1 MPSPRSS
8 HCLLSAALIIV
19 SSAIDATLVDAFT
32 VPATVRAIPSEA
44 NAIINHYRH
53 ERKNLNL
60 PHKQEMIVTLN
71 SSSNNS
77 EEVRTDSLPSNS
89 LFDGATTV
97 IGKSASSLVSLSF
110 FLLLSTQRDAITTT
124 LFIGS
129 ILNAI
134 SGKILKKIID
144 HDRPA
149 ELELSDKGKLKP
161 SDGGMPS
168 SHAMSLS
175 FIGTVILFGVIVP
188 ATTTAAGGGSSSI
201 MSITGGALMVIYS
214 AIALRYRVRDHLHT
228 LDQIIVGY
236 GLGLFNAIVWLKFAV
251 NNNDGAVRP
260 VVSMVQKYLIS
271 SETNQFPVVGL
282 LVPILV
288 GVLVVG
294 SFERRIGVWLK
305 ERNGGV
311 GEDKMK

>member
-1 MPSPRSS
+1 M
-8 HCLLSAALIIV
+8 
-19 SSAIDATLVDAFT
+19 
-32 VPATVRAIPSEA
+32 
-44 NAIINHYRH
+44 
-53 ERKNLNL
+53 
-60 PHKQEMIVTLN
+60 TLN
-71 SSSNNS
+71 STNNNNNS
-77 EEVRTDSLPSNS
+77 ETEIKTSSY
-89 LFDGATTV
+89 FDRATTV

-110 FLLLSTQRDAITTT
+110 FLLLSTQRDAVTTT

-134 SGKILKKIID
+134 SGKILKKIIN

-149 ELELSDKGKLKP
+149 ELELSDKVKLKP

-188 ATTTAAGGGSSSI
+188 AATTSAVGGGSANV
-201 MSITGGALMVIYS
+201 MSVSAGALIVIYS

-236 GLGLFNAIVWLKFAV
+236 GLGLFNAIAWLKFAV
-251 NNNDGAVRP
+251 NSNTDSVGP
-260 VVSMVQKYLIS
+260 VVSMVQQYLIS
-271 SETNQFPVVGL
+271 SETNQFPIVGL

-305 ERNGGV
+305 ERKE
-311 GEDKMK
+311 GEDKKMM